1 MAAASGDRPIQN
13 VLGNPNDFNDL
24 YRHPSVK
31 VVFFTIASAKISNTG
46 AILIL
51 RIGSAASI
59 PIASHERNLERYKI
73 ISRVPPSCTT
83 KQRIRRRLSSQ
94 RPPSVVIMAAKN
106 KCLAQMNKSGTA
118 GKATK
123 KASNPA
129 SRVDPMGADHRV
141 VPAIKQALSMLPQP
155 WSQRAMLTSN
165 DYKELAARCTEL
177 ASESSEPTVAEAL
190 RALASDYLARAA
202 KLHFVFLEPRHEAA
216 RHEHCRR

>member
-1 MAAASGDRPIQN
+1 MAAARGDRPIQS

-24 YRHPSVK
+24 YRPPSVK
-31 VVFFTIASAKISNTG
+31 CPLQAPFCKSCLFYNRERQTSNTG

-106 KCLAQMNKSGTA
+106 KCLAQMNKSGAA

-129 SRVDPMGADHRV
+129 SRADPMGADPSRCACDQAGTFNV
-141 VPAIKQALSMLPQP
+141 AAAIEPKSHVNFERL
-155 WSQRAMLTSN
+155 QRTGRTM
-165 DYKELAARCTEL
+165 
-177 ASESSEPTVAEAL
+177 
-190 RALASDYLARAA
+190 
-202 KLHFVFLEPRHEAA
+202 H
-216 RHEHCRR
+216 

>member
-1 MAAASGDRPIQN
+1 MAAASDERPIHN

-24 YRHPSVK
+24 YRPLSVK

-123 KASNPA
+123 NASNPA
-129 SRVDPMGADHRV
+129 SRVDPMGPDHRV
-141 VPAIKQALSMLPQP
+141 VPAIKQAA
-155 WSQRAMLTSN
+155 AM
-165 DYKELAARCTEL
+165 
-177 ASESSEPTVAEAL
+177 EPK
-190 RALASDYLARAA
+190 S
-202 KLHFVFLEPRHEAA
+202 HIVFLELRHEAA
-216 RHEHCRR
+216 RYESALTNQSGRSRDRAEGGCGLVAPSLKS

>member
-24 YRHPSVK
+24 YRPPSVK

-73 ISRVPPSCTT
+73 ISRVPPSCTI

-118 GKATK
+118 GKTTK
-123 KASNPA
+123 KRFSQSMGIEWALIAMTLQEAKSIA
-129 SRVDPMGADHRV
+129 RHLGLTLRKVRSGDYRVKFRDGNETTAYYTNDLEDAVSAAVERARKRV
-141 VPAIKQALSMLPQP
+141 V
-155 WSQRAMLTSN
+155 
-165 DYKELAARCTEL
+165 
-177 ASESSEPTVAEAL
+177 SSA
-190 RALASDYLARAA
+190 
-202 KLHFVFLEPRHEAA
+202 
-216 RHEHCRR
+216 